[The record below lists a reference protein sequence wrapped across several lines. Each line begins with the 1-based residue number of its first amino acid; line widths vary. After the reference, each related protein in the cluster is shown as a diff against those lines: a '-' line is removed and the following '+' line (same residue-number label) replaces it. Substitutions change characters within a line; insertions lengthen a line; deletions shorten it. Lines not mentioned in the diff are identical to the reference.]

1 MRPAVLALLLCAAPA
16 AADDF
21 APKLGDTHFG
31 YYAKGRRVGTLTDS
45 LSLRGAGA
53 DAHYLYTFEMHAR
66 YHRDSIPGPTQTTF
80 RAEFDARPPFALR
93 LATYCE
99 FGRAAARSVTVERT
113 AAGYDTVVSQSGE
126 AHRFPSAVT
135 GFTLRDLCRDEPW
148 LRRNPPAG
156 DTLAATDLVWAEAR
170 TEPVTHRSLG
180 RVGGAVEYET
190 LGARGRVA
198 VTRFDPEARRV
209 VRIVFPDG
217 AEYRAEPPDPARA
230 LDEPE
235 LPASSLVP
243 ADRPLGRGPH
253 PWLRVTLRGY
263 SGTGL
268 RSGPGQTVEPRADG
282 VWTCRLGKGE
292 GAAQPATDDDARAAL
307 AETPRFPHRHPK
319 VVELARRAV
328 GSARTPAEKVE
339 RLVRFV
345 HAHVRYELTET
356 PELFE
361 LLGTRRGNCQ
371 SFALLFVAL
380 ARAEGLP
387 AREVDGLAYA
397 SDDPP
402 GFGPH
407 RWAEVARDAA
417 WHPVDATTG
426 VAEVDAT
433 YIRLDD
439 WADGMTLTVDEVAW
453 PRGVRWVAERPW
465 VWVVFG
471 LVAAAVAYRGRRPIR
486 AGTHPEAPAEPG
498 GDTSAGSSARS

>member
-1 MRPAVLALLLCAAPA
+1 MRPALSALLLCAAPTA
-16 AADDF
+16 AADFVPRLD
-21 APKLGDTHFG
+21 DTHFG
-31 YYAKGRRVGTLTDS
+31 YYAKGRRVGTLADS

-53 DAHYLYTFEMHAR
+53 DAHYLFTFEMRAR
-66 YHRDSIPGPTQTTF
+66 YHRDSIPGPAQTTF

-113 AAGYDTVVSQSGE
+113 AGGYDTVVTQSGE

-148 LRRNPPAG
+148 LSRNPPAG
-156 DTLAATDLVWAEAR
+156 DTLAATELVWAEAR

-180 RVGGAVEYET
+180 RVGGVVEYET

-217 AEYRAEPPDPARA
+217 AEYRAEPPDPARS
-230 LDEPE
+230 LEEPE
-235 LPASSLVP
+235 PTTSGHVP

-263 SGTGL
+263 TGTGL

-292 GAAQPATDDDARAAL
+292 GGPQPVTDDDARAAL
-307 AETPRFPHRHPK
+307 AEAPRFPFRHPK
-319 VVELARRAV
+319 VAELARRAV

-339 RLVRFV
+339 RLARFV
-345 HAHVRYELTET
+345 HTHLRYERDEA

-361 LLGTRRGNCQ
+361 LLQARRGNCQ

-380 ARAEGLP
+380 ARAAGLP
-387 AREVDGLAYA
+387 AREVDGLMYA
-397 SDDPP
+397 GDDPP
-402 GFGPH
+402 GFGWH
-407 RWAEVARDAA
+407 RWAEVERDGA
-417 WHPVDATTG
+417 WHPVDAAG
-426 VAEVDAT
+426 GLAELDAT
-433 YIRLDD
+433 YLRLDD
-439 WADGMTLTVDEVAW
+439 WADGMTLTVDELAW
-453 PRGVRWVAERPW
+453 PAGLRWVAERPW
-465 VWVVFG
+465 TWVVLG
-471 LVAAAVAYRGRRPIR
+471 LVAAVAAYRMRRTR
-486 AGTHPEAPAEPG
+486 AGAHLEPPAEPG
-498 GDTSAGSSARS
+498 A